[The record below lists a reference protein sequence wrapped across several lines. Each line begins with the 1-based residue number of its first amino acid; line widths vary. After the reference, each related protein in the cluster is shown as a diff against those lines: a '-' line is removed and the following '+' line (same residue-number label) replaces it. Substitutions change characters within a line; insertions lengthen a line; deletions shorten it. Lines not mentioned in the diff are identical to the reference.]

1 MEAQPFLVAITEEQA
16 RRERKKG
23 RELRATR
30 WWRRG
35 RHSRP

>member
-16 RRERKKG
+16 RSERKKG
-23 RELRATR
+23 RELRAPQ

-35 RHSRP
+35 RKRRG